1 MACIIW
7 RIRAEGSSSLETT
20 TDGLSARRDEA
31 RTSLTASPSVLLIFS
46 SRVEL
51 LGFIGLGVF
60 LEAFG
65 GRGPVDGLEI
75 DVAILGDGR
84 EDDIVVEQKD
94 LDALLLV
101 DLEQGR
107 VAKHQLGATSDVVER
122 LLLGLPAG
130 PCLGERGEAF
140 A

>member
-1 MACIIW
+1 M
-7 RIRAEGSSSLETT
+7 
-20 TDGLSARRDEA
+20 
-31 RTSLTASPSVLLIFS
+31 TASPSVLLIFS

-60 LEAFG
+60 LEVFG

-107 VAKHQLGATSDVVER
+107 VAKHQLGATSDAVEVTSPNPKR
-122 LLLGLPAG
+122 MDH
-130 PCLGERGEAF
+130 
-140 A
+140 